1 MRARDQAEVVGLK
14 NYDLLVVGAGP
25 GGATVAKVAAENGL
39 DILLI
44 EKVKE
49 GGRRKAC
56 GGIVRGFYGK
66 EIPKNLVDY
75 KLLGMIVHSPSAI
88 PQRLDSQSHA

>member
-1 MRARDQAEVVGLK
+1 MK

-25 GGATVAKVAAENGL
+25 SGATVAKVAAENGL

-49 GGRRKAC
+49 GGPRKAC
-56 GGIVRGFYGK
+56 GGIVRGF
-66 EIPKNLVDY
+66 
-75 KLLGMIVHSPSAI
+75 
-88 PQRLDSQSHA
+88 